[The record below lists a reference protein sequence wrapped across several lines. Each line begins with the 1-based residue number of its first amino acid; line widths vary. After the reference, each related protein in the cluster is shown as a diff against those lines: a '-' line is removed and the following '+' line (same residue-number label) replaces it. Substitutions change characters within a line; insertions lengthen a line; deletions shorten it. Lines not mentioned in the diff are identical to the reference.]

1 MGTVVVEYQT
11 VPHFLLLFM
20 IHLWSYLSRAPRVFS
35 LAIGM
40 VVFALIASITF
51 WGLGWIAVTANQL
64 IGVALGVT
72 LVAYTLG
79 KSTRRRQNKT
89 KGSSTVP
96 GQSV

>member
-1 MGTVVVEYQT
+1 
-11 VPHFLLLFM
+11 M